1 MLAAKDSKPVTSGE
15 RETTTTENE
24 KSSVTST
31 PQPSGLG
38 ELAAIST
45 APAGRGQGAV
55 QRVQVG
61 SAPGADISEVSRE
74 GASRRLSPTLATRP
88 IKYALEIWVEL
99 EVSPGVYGAPEDDS
113 YGVDFATETL
123 NQAYPGCTG
132 LYLDVAGHMV
142 AFYGRKGHSKV
153 GLLHEQ
159 GIQASQAIAS
169 IPTWMGCPAT
179 WRVKCVSVAE
189 ANEIV
194 TACKRLERENWRRAR
209 WELQHRFSAMRLGSS
224 LSAVA
229 KPFQPQATLSLMLA
243 AGLPHGP
250 VGPAGPRED
259 SPAAATIGTPV
270 HRGSYISHQASD
282 EGETSPDTS
291 TQAARLGGDVPKEGI
306 RVAIVVATQM
316 IAHAPIVRRR
326 KKDGFSNKIQIP
338 EFGGKKGHPQDV
350 ASAFRQWA
358 RCITYYRDYYEDSY
372 LMPLVVSSLTGDAS
386 DVFDWTRSLTPGD
399 PQDLSA
405 LLQMLR
411 EHYCGSFTFR
421 EQRNMV
427 ENLRQGA
434 QEDAT
439 DFMIRVGTSVSNLDK
454 DWQGQLSQAE
464 LESLQYEVSLNGV
477 RQEIRH
483 VLDSEIARRGPLTP
497 HQMYEAVKKYETYV
511 AHNKRL
517 EGQSSSP
524 SAGQQK
530 TSGQASNYKPRF
542 HKTTAFA
549 AKVEE
554 SETPVDQ
561 RQEAQPTEE
570 GNPSE
575 AESSL
580 DDDDGLYI
588 PSYLEEAAPNDPVLQ
603 VRLAH
608 AMRAHE
614 KETRRCY
621 RCHQQGHLQKDCK
634 EPEEKN
640 GQGPLSSKG
649 PLSAKSAQE
658 KTKLRTPQHG
668 RATPPVNLPK

>member
-1 MLAAKDSKPVTSGE
+1 M
-15 RETTTTENE
+15 
-24 KSSVTST
+24 
-31 PQPSGLG
+31 
-38 ELAAIST
+38 
-45 APAGRGQGAV
+45 
-55 QRVQVG
+55 
-61 SAPGADISEVSRE
+61 SRE
-74 GASRRLSPTLATRP
+74 GASRRSSPTPATRP

-99 EVSPGVYGAPEDDS
+99 EVSTGVYGAPEDDS
-113 YGVDFATETL
+113 YGIDFIVETL

-132 LYLDVAGHMV
+132 LYLDVVGHMV
-142 AFYGRKGHSKV
+142 AFYGRKGYSKA
-153 GLLHEQ
+153 GLLQEQ
-159 GIQASQAIAS
+159 GIQASQAIAM
-169 IPTWMGCPAT
+169 IPTWMGYPTT
-179 WRVKCVSVAE
+179 WRVRCVSVAE

-224 LSAVA
+224 LSAV
-229 KPFQPQATLSLMLA
+229 T
-243 AGLPHGP
+243 
-250 VGPAGPRED
+250 GPRES
-259 SPAAATIGTPV
+259 SPAAAAIGTPV
-270 HRGSYISHQASD
+270 RRGSPVSHQASD

-291 TQAARLGGDVPKEGI
+291 IPDRTSRRRRARRGNRSRYSSSDSDDS
-306 RVAIVVATQM
+306 
-316 IAHAPIVRRR
+316 HASTVRRK

-386 DVFDWTRSLTPGD
+386 DVFDWMWSLTLGD

-427 ENLRQGA
+427 KNLRQGA

-439 DFMIRVGTSVSNLDK
+439 DFMIRVGTSVSSLDK

-497 HQMYEAVKKYETYV
+497 HQMYEVVKKYETYV
-511 AHNKRL
+511 ARNKRL
-517 EGQSSSP
+517 EDQSSSP
-524 SAGQQK
+524 STGQQK
-530 TSGQASNYKPRF
+530 TAGQTSNYKPRF

-554 SETPVDQ
+554 SEAQVDQ

-603 VRLAH
+603 VRLAR

-634 EPEEKN
+634 EPEEKTVE
-640 GQGPLSSKG
+640 GPSSKG
-649 PLSAKSAQE
+649 PLSAKLAQE
-658 KTKLRTPQHG
+658 KTKLRTPQPG
-668 RATPPVNLPK
+668 RAAPLTNLPK

>member
-1 MLAAKDSKPVTSGE
+1 MLVRLHTRLNMLAAKDSKPVTSGE

-24 KSSVTST
+24 KSSATSM

-38 ELAAIST
+38 ELAATAT

-61 SAPGADISEVSRE
+61 SAPGADKSEMSRE
-74 GASRRLSPTLATRP
+74 GASRRSSPTLATRP

-113 YGVDFATETL
+113 YGVDFAVETL
-123 NQAYPGCTG
+123 NQAYPRCTG

-142 AFYGRKGHSKV
+142 AFYGRKGHSKA
-153 GLLHEQ
+153 GLLQEQ
-159 GIQASQAIAS
+159 GIQASQAIAM

-194 TACKRLERENWRRAR
+194 TACKRLERENWRRAH

-229 KPFQPQATLSLMLA
+229 KPFQPQATSSSTLVAS
-243 AGLPHGP
+243 PPQGP

-259 SPAAATIGTPV
+259 SPAAAAIGTPV
-270 HRGSYISHQASD
+270 RWGSPISHQASD

-291 TQAARLGGDVPKEGI
+291 IPDRTS
-306 RVAIVVATQM
+306 
-316 IAHAPIVRRR
+316 RRR
-326 KKDGFSNKIQIP
+326 RARRGNRSRYSSSDSDDSQASTVRHKKKDGFSNKIQIP

-358 RCITYYRDYYEDSY
+358 RCITYYRDYYEDLY

-386 DVFDWTRSLTPGD
+386 DVFDWMRSLTPGD

-427 ENLRQGA
+427 KNLHQGA

-464 LESLQYEVSLNGV
+464 LESLQYEVSLNRV
-477 RQEIRH
+477 
-483 VLDSEIARRGPLTP
+483 
-497 HQMYEAVKKYETYV
+497 
-511 AHNKRL
+511 
-517 EGQSSSP
+517 
-524 SAGQQK
+524 
-530 TSGQASNYKPRF
+530 
-542 HKTTAFA
+542 
-549 AKVEE
+549 
-554 SETPVDQ
+554 
-561 RQEAQPTEE
+561 
-570 GNPSE
+570 
-575 AESSL
+575 
-580 DDDDGLYI
+580 
-588 PSYLEEAAPNDPVLQ
+588 
-603 VRLAH
+603 
-608 AMRAHE
+608 
-614 KETRRCY
+614 
-621 RCHQQGHLQKDCK
+621 
-634 EPEEKN
+634 
-640 GQGPLSSKG
+640 
-649 PLSAKSAQE
+649 
-658 KTKLRTPQHG
+658 
-668 RATPPVNLPK
+668 